1 MDGMFTVFK
10 VRNDIQPGDYS
21 DPGWYRQSKG
31 TDPDFGTPH
40 RKPT

>member
-31 TDPDFGTPH
+31 TVAKRVSPGA
-40 RKPT
+40 R